1 MLNPMIGM
9 PQGAEWLVILAIV
22 VLVFGAAKLPDLA
35 RGTGQALR
43 IFKAETKGL
52 RDDEDDDVK
61 DTTTPPGRPAAGRAA
76 ADRRPGRSPGPR
88 TARPTRTT
96 AEPGRPERPW
106 RSAVSFGSSPA
117 SPSTPSATTAGWR
130 SRTTSESCAPAS

>member
-1 MLNPMIGM
+1 M

-52 RDDEDDDVK
+52 RDDEDDEK
-61 DTTTPPGRPAAGRAA
+61 KPTTSTGELNA
-76 ADRRPGRSPGPR
+76 ADDIAEGEIVDERRENN
-88 TARPTRTT
+88 A
-96 AEPGRPERPW
+96 
-106 RSAVSFGSSPA
+106 
-117 SPSTPSATTAGWR
+117 
-130 SRTTSESCAPAS
+130 

>member
-52 RDDEDDDVK
+52 RDDDEDDEPTPPTK
-61 DTTTPPGRPAAGRAA
+61 PASELPPTTPEQPQAEDRQ
-76 ADRRPGRSPGPR
+76 ADKNNG
-88 TARPTRTT
+88 
-96 AEPGRPERPW
+96 
-106 RSAVSFGSSPA
+106 
-117 SPSTPSATTAGWR
+117 
-130 SRTTSESCAPAS
+130 

>member
-1 MLNPMIGM
+1 MFSLISM

-52 RDDEDDDVK
+52 RDDDEK
-61 DTTTPPGRPAAGRAA
+61 DAATPPPPVPPA
-76 ADRRPGRSPGPR
+76 PTELPPTSQEQVRSE
-88 TARPTRTT
+88 T
-96 AEPGRPERPW
+96 
-106 RSAVSFGSSPA
+106 VQ
-117 SPSTPSATTAGWR
+117 
-130 SRTTSESCAPAS
+130 SEDPQSDKHNN

>member
-43 IFKAETKGL
+43 IFKSETKGL
-52 RDDEDDDVK
+52 RDDDDK
-61 DTTTPPGRPAAGRAA
+61 DTTPPAP
-76 ADRRPGRSPGPR
+76 
-88 TARPTRTT
+88 
-96 AEPGRPERPW
+96 
-106 RSAVSFGSSPA
+106 PA
-117 SPSTPSATTAGWR
+117 SGELPPSIPEQSQVEDRQTDKNNG
-130 SRTTSESCAPAS
+130 

>member
-52 RDDEDDDVK
+52 RDDEDDVK
-61 DTTTPPGRPAAGRAA
+61 DTTTPPVAPPPVELPPATPQQPIAEQPQAEDRQ
-76 ADRRPGRSPGPR
+76 ADKNNG
-88 TARPTRTT
+88 
-96 AEPGRPERPW
+96 
-106 RSAVSFGSSPA
+106 
-117 SPSTPSATTAGWR
+117 
-130 SRTTSESCAPAS
+130 

>member
-52 RDDEDDDVK
+52 RDDEDDAK
-61 DTTTPPGRPAAGRAA
+61 DQSTPPVAPPPVELPPTAPETPQAGTPQSETPQ
-76 ADRRPGRSPGPR
+76 ADKNNG
-88 TARPTRTT
+88 
-96 AEPGRPERPW
+96 
-106 RSAVSFGSSPA
+106 
-117 SPSTPSATTAGWR
+117 
-130 SRTTSESCAPAS
+130 

>member
-43 IFKAETKGL
+43 IFKSETKGL
-52 RDDEDDDVK
+52 KDDDDTEPVPPAQPVELPPTTLAQDATEAPERRT
-61 DTTTPPGRPAAGRAA
+61 DTTN
-76 ADRRPGRSPGPR
+76 S
-88 TARPTRTT
+88 
-96 AEPGRPERPW
+96 
-106 RSAVSFGSSPA
+106 
-117 SPSTPSATTAGWR
+117 
-130 SRTTSESCAPAS
+130 

>member
-9 PQGAEWLVILAIV
+9 PQGAEWLVILVIV

-52 RDDEDDDVK
+52 RDDDDEDDDK
-61 DTTTPPGRPAAGRAA
+61 DPKDQTTPPVAPPPVELPPTTQDQAPVEDRQ
-76 ADRRPGRSPGPR
+76 ADKNNG
-88 TARPTRTT
+88 
-96 AEPGRPERPW
+96 
-106 RSAVSFGSSPA
+106 
-117 SPSTPSATTAGWR
+117 
-130 SRTTSESCAPAS
+130 